1 MSDIYESPLV
11 TRYASKE
18 MASLFSMQKRIETW
32 RRLWLELARAEHAL
46 GLPITNG
53 QINDLQ
59 AHLTDIDFAC
69 AEQREKEVRHDVMA
83 HIYAYGKAAPSAAGI
98 LHLGAT
104 SCYVTDNGD
113 LILYR
118 EPPCSGRWLPLRTA
132 GRRSPPSAI
141 PITSRPSWSRSASGR
156 PSGCRIC
163 SPT

>member
-46 GLPITNG
+46 GLPITNA

-83 HIYAYGKAAPSAAGI
+83 HIYAYGKAALTARPLPPPRASCISA
-98 LHLGAT
+98 
-104 SCYVTDNGD
+104 
-113 LILYR
+113 
-118 EPPCSGRWLPLRTA
+118 LPA
-132 GRRSPPSAI
+132 AM
-141 PITSRPSWSRSASGR
+141 
-156 PSGCRIC
+156 
-163 SPT
+163 SPTTAI

>member
-46 GLPITNG
+46 GLPITDG

-104 SCYVTDNGD
+104 SCYVDRFRHYSDNLPQISYQGGCEDAFSLRSYRHHLFSCHAHGD
-113 LILYR
+113 DGAADYPFI
-118 EPPCSGRWLPLRTA
+118 SD
-132 GRRSPPSAI
+132 SI
-141 PITSRPSWSRSASGR
+141 P
-156 PSGCRIC
+156 
-163 SPT
+163 